1 MDYLIVAL
9 LVYLT
14 HFVDWFYATRI
25 NKESL
30 LTNYEKDSDLLNMV
44 CRTGI
49 EPVILPFR
57 CFDQRTFNQPKPFKR
72 LPRVCTLSI
81 GYNYP
86 TPLAIK
92 VPKEI
97 TEPRKVHDIGE
108 IWRARNLLKVQHHL
122 GSETNS

>member
-1 MDYLIVAL
+1 MRGVR
-9 LVYLT
+9 
-14 HFVDWFYATRI
+14 TRI
-25 NKESL
+25 S
-30 LTNYEKDSDLLNMV
+30 V
-44 CRTGI
+44 
-49 EPVILPFR
+49 
-57 CFDQRTFNQPKPFKR
+57 
-72 LPRVCTLSI
+72 

-86 TPLAIK
+86 TTLAIK